1 VVQVLLLGRCVN
13 VIRSGKNMT
22 TIRTVVSPVSTAEE
36 KGLLNK
42 PMMPVVTD
50 VDMASLKVNL
60 AKLMRDLNE
69 LFEAQAADTGFG
81 LKQIE
86 VGVEI
91 TAEGG
96 VNLIGTMTAG
106 ATASISLTF
115 ERP

>member
-1 VVQVLLLGRCVN
+1 M
-13 VIRSGKNMT
+13 ST
-22 TIRTVVSPVSTAEE
+22 TIRTVVSPILSDEE

-42 PMMPVVTD
+42 PLLPVVTD
-50 VDMASLKVNL
+50 VDLASLKVNL
-60 AKLMRDLNE
+60 AKLMGDLNE
-69 LFEAQAADTGFG
+69 LFSAQAAETGFG

-96 VNLIGTMTAG
+96 VNLIGTMTVG